1 MDQQVLW
8 WSPKQC
14 SANNNLNINQRKKL
28 SIYFVRRSRRLSR
41 LLLLCICLSENG
53 LVLALISV
61 VSGEALAKALRVIA
75 DSTSTA
81 VPSLGV
87 SVSEEDIVT

>member
-1 MDQQVLW
+1 MILPFPSLLHFPTPIQIKIY
-8 WSPKQC
+8 SII
-14 SANNNLNINQRKKL
+14 SNQNTL
-28 SIYFVRRSRRLSR
+28 AQ
-41 LLLLCICLSENG
+41 NG
-53 LVLALISV
+53 LILALISV